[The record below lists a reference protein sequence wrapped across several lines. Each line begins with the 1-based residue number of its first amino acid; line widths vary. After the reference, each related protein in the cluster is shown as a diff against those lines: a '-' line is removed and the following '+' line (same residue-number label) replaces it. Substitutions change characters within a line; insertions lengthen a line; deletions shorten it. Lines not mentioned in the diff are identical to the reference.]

1 MKHISPLFEGIF
13 AQQSYDRTGYGS
25 TPVQNPS
32 PSSVGFA
39 SPPPGTLDVLNDPIK
54 IADYKLRDWQQQIVH
69 ALERT
74 TNIGKKKDI
83 YILSQPGSGKTYPV
97 IWYWIN
103 KIIGIDTEE
112 KQLSP
117 TTITN
122 FEKLISKPQDI
133 PKVLWLVPIK
143 SLNANFEQEQTQR
156 FTTII
161 LQILNKTCTID
172 STTGDIIF
180 PKDPR
185 QGLTLTFENIIKNF
199 SEYGGRQ
206 LSEMILSSIQRD
218 PNQDG
223 RVPIQRV
230 PEFKTSLGQLVVS
243 YVRNALVGRKEE
255 GVNTVKINKTD
266 DAKPFVISIYESASG
281 IIKDMNNLEL
291 LVFDEGQRL
300 QGGKKDDNKRAAQIG
315 DNIHEVLNNS
325 NGENA
330 RIVMLSGS
338 VNPITAANVMHY
350 FNVAY
355 GRSFDNMPHQTPATA
370 VNPSNI
376 RITSQSG
383 LNDIHKQALII
394 KNHLVS
400 GNKEGIVFVI
410 FGKQRINDLIDM
422 IAPSDRGYID
432 PRGKLAAS
440 KKGGIFDHKNDIR
453 QITSPG
459 SINDITDDRLRR
471 AAGYGIGY
479 LYRPEEL
486 TSSRIHDSLIVQNLF
501 IARII
506 KVVLATDA
514 IREGINI
521 TCDKMYIP
529 SIINPVSRE
538 EADLGSL
545 AQLINRTGRTS
556 NKYAEIITD
565 AKFVN
570 QIEQS
575 FSGDMSRFNE
585 EPFVLPKSRIP
596 RIGAGTSYIIGLGN
610 GLLTVFFK

>member
-1 MKHISPLFEGIF
+1 MKYISPIFEGIF

-25 TPVQNPS
+25 PVNFPI
-32 PSSVGFA
+32 PVGFA
-39 SPPPGTLDVLNDPIK
+39 SPSPGTLDVLNNPIQ
-54 IADYKLRDWQQQIVH
+54 IADYKLRDWQLQIVH
-69 ALERT
+69 KLEQT
-74 TNIGKKKDI
+74 ASTGKKKDV

-97 IWYWIN
+97 IWYWVN
-103 KIIGIDTEE
+103 KILGINTEE
-112 KQLSP
+112 KQLSS

-122 FEKLISKPQDI
+122 LEKLISKPQDI

-172 STTGDIIF
+172 TTTGDIIF

-185 QGLTLTFENIIKNF
+185 QGLSLTFERIIKNF
-199 SEYGGRQ
+199 ATYGGQ
-206 LSEMILSSIQRD
+206 ISGVILSSIQRD
-218 PNQDG
+218 QNGDG

-230 PEFKTSLGQLVVS
+230 PEFKTSLGQLVVN
-243 YVRNALVGRKEE
+243 YVRNTLVGRKEE
-255 GVNTVKINKTD
+255 GVNTIKINQTEF
-266 DAKPFVISIYESASG
+266 AKPFVISIYESASG
-281 IIKDMNNLEL
+281 IISDMNNLEL

-300 QGGKKDDNKRAAQIG
+300 QGGDKDADKRAKQIG
-315 DNIHEVLNNS
+315 DNIHEVLNNT

-350 FNVAY
+350 FNIAY
-355 GRSFDNMPHQTPATA
+355 NRSFDNMPHQTPATA

-376 RITSQSG
+376 RITPQSG
-383 LNDIHKQALII
+383 LNDIHKQAQII
-394 KNHLVS
+394 SSHLAS

-422 IAPSDRGYID
+422 IAPKDRGYID
-432 PRGKLAAS
+432 PKGNLKTS
-440 KKGGIFDHKNDIR
+440 KKGGIFDHKSDIR

-471 AAGYGIGY
+471 AAGHGIGY

-486 TSSRIHDSLIVQNLF
+486 SSARIHDSLIIQNLF

-529 SIINPVSRE
+529 TIINPVSQK

-545 AQLINRTGRTS
+545 TQLVNRTGRTM

-565 AKFVN
+565 PKFVS
-570 QIEQS
+570 QIEQA
-575 FSGDMSRFNE
+575 FTGDMSRFSE
-585 EPFVLPKSRIP
+585 EPFVLPKSKIQK
-596 RIGAGTSYIIGLGN
+596 IEASTSYIIGLGK
-610 GLLTVFFK
+610 GLLNVFFK